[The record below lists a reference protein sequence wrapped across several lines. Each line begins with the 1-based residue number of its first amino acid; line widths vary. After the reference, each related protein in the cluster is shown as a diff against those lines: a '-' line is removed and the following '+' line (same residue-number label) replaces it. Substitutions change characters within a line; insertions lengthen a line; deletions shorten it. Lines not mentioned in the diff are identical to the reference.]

1 MTHRNIIH
9 KNMPTKTIT
18 MMNTK
23 KLALVALASL
33 LTASCAFAPG
43 SHIPTDE
50 GLFSDKTRSAE
61 HEEFSQAE
69 FSKLVNTYAISP
81 MLLAELNATGAK
93 PEFNRELETQRLDYD
108 YRIGKGDILNITVYN
123 HPELTIPAGSMRS
136 AQESG
141 NWVHND
147 GTIFYPY
154 IGKVKVE
161 GMRVSEIR
169 EVISKRLAKY
179 IESPQV
185 DVTVAGFRSQ
195 RVYVTGEV
203 QQPGVLPVTNVP
215 MTLIEAVSA
224 AGGLTPEAD
233 WTEVTLTRNGAE
245 QRFNLRALYQQGNTD
260 QNILLQP
267 NDVLHVARNDQN
279 KVFVLGEVRQP
290 KSYMMGRSGMTLAEA
305 LADAGGWFEATADAE
320 GVFVIRA
327 ADPNTGRI
335 ADVYQLNAQNATAL
349 VLAEQ
354 FKLQQRDIVY
364 VTAAPVARWNRVIS
378 QLLPSITG
386 LYSLGRFQDDISN

>member
-1 MTHRNIIH
+1 MT
-9 KNMPTKTIT
+9 KLKLTV
-18 MMNTK
+18 
-23 KLALVALASL
+23 LALSTLF
-33 LTASCAFAPG
+33 TASCAFAPG
-43 SHIPTDE
+43 GHISQSSSMFESSDDD
-50 GLFSDKTRSAE
+50 FSNAD
-61 HEEFSQAE
+61 FN
-69 FSKLVNTYAISP
+69 KLVETHTISP
-81 MLLAELNATGAK
+81 MLLSELNANQPK
-93 PEFNRELETQRLDYD
+93 PQFNEQLQAAMGNYD
-108 YRIGKGDILNITVYN
+108 YKVGKGDVLLITVWN
-123 HPELTIPAGSMRS
+123 HPELTIPAGSMRDPVD
-136 AQESG
+136 AG

-147 GTIFYPY
+147 GSIFYPY
-154 IGKVKVE
+154 VGRVKVE
-161 GMRVSEIR
+161 GLKVTEIR
-169 EVISKRLAKY
+169 DILADKLAKY

-203 QQPGVLPVTNVP
+203 QKPGVLPVTNVP

-224 AGGLTPEAD
+224 SGGLTPEAD
-233 WTEVTLTRNGAE
+233 WTTVTLTRNGQERA
-245 QRFNLRALYQQGNTD
+245 FNLRELYQQGNTD

-305 LADAGGWFEATADAE
+305 LADAGGWFEATANAE

-327 ADPNTGRI
+327 ADPATGRV
-335 ADVYQLNAQNATAL
+335 ADVYQLNAKNATAL

-386 LYSLGRFQDDISN
+386 LYSLGRFQDDIGSN

>member
-1 MTHRNIIH
+1 MH
-9 KNMPTKTIT
+9 KY
-18 MMNTK
+18 
-23 KLALVALASL
+23 KLTLVALTSL
-33 LTASCAFAPG
+33 VTVSCAFAPG
-43 SHIPTDE
+43 SHIPTDDN
-50 GLFSDKTRSAE
+50 LFSESNRNAAE
-61 HEEFSQAE
+61 QEFSQAE
-69 FSKLVNTYAISP
+69 LSKLVSTYTISP
-81 MLLAELNATGAK
+81 MLLAELNAAKPK
-93 PEFNRELETQRLDYD
+93 PEFNSELESQRQNYD
-108 YRIGKGDILNITVYN
+108 YLIGKGDILNITVYN

-161 GMRVSEIR
+161 GLRVSEIR
-169 EVISKRLAKY
+169 DIVAKQLAVY

-203 QQPGVLPVTNVP
+203 QKPGVLPVTNVP

-224 AGGLTPEAD
+224 SGGLTPEAD
-233 WTEVTLTRNGAE
+233 WTQVTLTRGGNETA
-245 QRFNLRALYQQGNTD
+245 FNLRQLYQLGNTD

-267 NDVLHVARNDQN
+267 NDVLHIARNDQN

-305 LADAGGWFEATADAE
+305 LADAGGWYEATANAE

-327 ADPNTGRI
+327 ADAVTGRV
-335 ADVYQLNAQNATAL
+335 ADVYQLNAKNATAL

-386 LYSLGRFQDDISN
+386 LYSLGRFQDDVRN

>member
-1 MTHRNIIH
+1 M
-9 KNMPTKTIT
+9 KS
-18 MMNTK
+18 
-23 KLALVALASL
+23 KLLLIFTASL
-33 LTASCAFAPG
+33 LTTSCAFAPG
-43 SHIPTDE
+43 CDIPTD
-50 GLFSDKTRSAE
+50 GNLFSDNNRNASE
-61 HEEFSQAE
+61 QEFSEAD
-69 FSKLVNTYAISP
+69 FSKLVSTYTISP
-81 MLLAELNATGAK
+81 MLLAELNAATPK
-93 PEFNRELETQRLDYD
+93 PEFNSELENQRQQYD
-108 YRIGKGDILNITVYN
+108 YRVGKGDILNITVYN

-154 IGKVKVE
+154 IGKVEVE
-161 GMRVSEIR
+161 GLRVSEIR
-169 EVISKRLAKY
+169 DIIAKRLATY

-185 DVTVAGFRSQ
+185 DVTVASFRSQ
-195 RVYVTGEV
+195 RVYITGEV
-203 QQPGVLPVTNVP
+203 QKPGVLPVTNVP

-224 AGGLTPEAD
+224 SGGLTPEAD
-233 WTEVTLTRNGAE
+233 WTTVTLTRNNQE
-245 QRFNLRALYQQGNTD
+245 FEFNLRELYQQGNTD

-327 ADPNTGRI
+327 ADPATGRV
-335 ADVYQLNAQNATAL
+335 AEVYQLNAKNATAL

-386 LYSLGRFQDDISN
+386 LYSLGRFQDDVRN

>member
-1 MTHRNIIH
+1 M
-9 KNMPTKTIT
+9 KS
-18 MMNTK
+18 
-23 KLALVALASL
+23 KLLLIFSASL
-33 LTASCAFAPG
+33 LTTSCAFAPG
-43 SHIPTDE
+43 GHIPTD
-50 GLFSDKTRSAE
+50 GNLFSDNNRNASE
-61 HEEFSQAE
+61 QEFSEAD
-69 FSKLVNTYAISP
+69 FSKLVSTYTISP
-81 MLLAELNATGAK
+81 MLLAELNAATPK
-93 PEFNRELETQRLDYD
+93 PEFNSELENQRQQYD
-108 YRIGKGDILNITVYN
+108 YRVGKGDILNITVYN

-154 IGKVKVE
+154 IGKVEVE
-161 GMRVSEIR
+161 GLRVSEIR
-169 EVISKRLAKY
+169 DIIAKRLATY

-185 DVTVAGFRSQ
+185 DVTVASFRSQ
-195 RVYVTGEV
+195 RVYITGEV
-203 QQPGVLPVTNVP
+203 QKPGVLPVTNVP

-224 AGGLTPEAD
+224 SGGLTPEAD
-233 WTEVTLTRNGAE
+233 WTTVTLTRNNQE
-245 QRFNLRALYQQGNTD
+245 FDFNLRELYQQGNTD

-327 ADPNTGRI
+327 ANPATGRV
-335 ADVYQLNAQNATAL
+335 AEVYQLNAKNATAL

-386 LYSLGRFQDDISN
+386 LYSLGRFQDDIGSN

>member
-1 MTHRNIIH
+1 MT
-9 KNMPTKTIT
+9 KLKLTV
-18 MMNTK
+18 
-23 KLALVALASL
+23 LALSTLF
-33 LTASCAFAPG
+33 TASCAFAPG
-43 SHIPTDE
+43 GHIDQS
-50 GLFSDKTRSAE
+50 GSMFASSDDDFSNAD
-61 HEEFSQAE
+61 FN
-69 FSKLVNTYAISP
+69 KLVETHTISP
-81 MLLAELNATGAK
+81 MLLSELNANQPK
-93 PEFNRELETQRLDYD
+93 PQFNEQLQAAMGNYD
-108 YRIGKGDILNITVYN
+108 YKVGKGDVLLITVWN
-123 HPELTIPAGSMRS
+123 HPELTIPAGSMRDPVD
-136 AQESG
+136 AG

-147 GTIFYPY
+147 GSIFYPY
-154 IGKVKVE
+154 VGRVKVE
-161 GMRVSEIR
+161 GLKVTEIR
-169 EVISKRLAKY
+169 DILADKLAKY

-203 QQPGVLPVTNVP
+203 QKPGVLPVTNVP

-224 AGGLTPEAD
+224 SGGLTPEAD
-233 WTEVTLTRNGAE
+233 WTTVTLTRNGIDRA
-245 QRFNLRALYQQGNTD
+245 FNLRELYQQGNTD

-327 ADPNTGRI
+327 ADPATGRV
-335 ADVYQLNAQNATAL
+335 AEVYQLNAKNATAL

-354 FKLQQRDIVY
+354 FQLQQRDIVY

-386 LYSLGRFQDDISN
+386 LYSLGRFSDDISSN

>member
-1 MTHRNIIH
+1 
-9 KNMPTKTIT
+9 
-18 MMNTK
+18 MNQLQRLTV
-23 KLALVALASL
+23 LAAALSL
-33 LTASCAFAPG
+33 SSCAFAPG
-43 SHIPTDE
+43 GHIPDA
-50 GLFSDKTRSAE
+50 GSKSIFSSESNSSDV
-61 HEEFSQAE
+61 EFSEAE
-69 FSKLVNTYAISP
+69 LSKLVRTYSISP
-81 MLLAELNATGAK
+81 MLLAELNAAQQK
-93 PEFNRELETQRLDYD
+93 PMLNSELETARNGYD
-108 YRIGKGDILNITVYN
+108 YRVGRGDILNITVYN

-136 AQESG
+136 AEDSG

-154 IGKVKVE
+154 IGRVAVE
-161 GMRVSEIR
+161 GKRVTEIR
-169 EVISKRLAKY
+169 DEIAKSLAKY

-224 AGGLTPEAD
+224 SGGLTPEAD
-233 WTEVTLTRNGAE
+233 WATVTLTRSGSE
-245 QRFNLRALYQQGNTD
+245 QVFSLRELYQHGNTE
-260 QNILLQP
+260 QNVLLQP
-267 NDVLHVARNDQN
+267 NDVVHVARNDEN

-290 KSYMMGRSGMTLAEA
+290 KSYMMGRSGMSLAEA
-305 LADAGGWFEATADAE
+305 LADAGGMFESTANAS
-320 GVFVIRA
+320 GIFVIRQ
-327 ADPNTGRI
+327 ADPSTGRI
-335 ADVYQLNAQNATAL
+335 ADVYQLNAKNATAL
-349 VLAEQ
+349 VMAEQ

-386 LYSLGRFQDDISN
+386 LYSLGRFQEDISN

>member
-1 MTHRNIIH
+1 
-9 KNMPTKTIT
+9 
-18 MMNTK
+18 MNL
-23 KLALVALASL
+23 KLISL
-33 LTASCAFAPG
+33 LTASLALTSCAFAPG
-43 SHIPTDE
+43 GHIPTD
-50 GLFSDKTRSAE
+50 GNLFSDDNRNAANQ
-61 HEEFSQAE
+61 EFSEAD
-69 FSKLVNTYAISP
+69 FSKLVSTYTISP
-81 MLLAELNATGAK
+81 MLLAELNAQTTE
-93 PEFNRELETQRLDYD
+93 PSFNQDLEAQRQDFD

-141 NWVHND
+141 NWVHSD

-154 IGKVKVE
+154 IGKVEVE
-161 GMRVSEIR
+161 GKSVSEVRDI
-169 EVISKRLAKY
+169 IAKRLATY

-224 AGGLTPEAD
+224 SGGLTPEAD
-233 WTEVTLTRNGAE
+233 WTTVTLTRNGTE
-245 QRFNLRALYQQGNTD
+245 QQFNLRELYQQGNTD

-327 ADPNTGRI
+327 ANPATGRV
-335 ADVYQLNAQNATAL
+335 AEVYQLNAKNATAL

-386 LYSLGRFQDDISN
+386 LYSLGRFQDDVRN

>member
-1 MTHRNIIH
+1 M
-9 KNMPTKTIT
+9 KS
-18 MMNTK
+18 
-23 KLALVALASL
+23 KLLLIFSASL
-33 LTASCAFAPG
+33 LTTSCAFAPG
-43 SHIPTDE
+43 SHIPTD
-50 GLFSDKTRSAE
+50 GNLFSDDNRDASQQ
-61 HEEFSQAE
+61 EFSEAD
-69 FSKLVNTYAISP
+69 FSKLVSTYTISP
-81 MLLAELNATGAK
+81 MLLAELNAATPK
-93 PEFNRELETQRLDYD
+93 PEFNSELENQRQQYD
-108 YRIGKGDILNITVYN
+108 YRVGKGDILNITVYN

-154 IGKVKVE
+154 IGKVEVE

-169 EVISKRLAKY
+169 DIIAKRLATY

-185 DVTVAGFRSQ
+185 DVTVASFRSQ

-203 QQPGVLPVTNVP
+203 QKPGVLPVTNVP
-215 MTLIEAVSA
+215 MTLIEAVSES
-224 AGGLTPEAD
+224 GGLTPEAD
-233 WTEVTLTRNGAE
+233 WTTVTLTRNNQE
-245 QRFNLRALYQQGNTD
+245 FDFNLRELYQQGNTD

-327 ADPNTGRI
+327 ANPASGRV
-335 ADVYQLNAQNATAL
+335 AEVYQLNAKNATAL

-386 LYSLGRFQDDISN
+386 LYSLGRFQDDVRN

>member
-1 MTHRNIIH
+1 MF
-9 KNMPTKTIT
+9 
-18 MMNTK
+18 
-23 KLALVALASL
+23 AS
-33 LTASCAFAPG
+33 S
-43 SHIPTDE
+43 DDD
-50 GLFSDKTRSAE
+50 FSNAD
-61 HEEFSQAE
+61 FN
-69 FSKLVNTYAISP
+69 KLVETHTISP
-81 MLLAELNATGAK
+81 MLLSELNANQPK
-93 PEFNRELETQRLDYD
+93 PQFNEQLQAAMGNYD
-108 YRIGKGDILNITVYN
+108 YKVGKGDVLLITVWN
-123 HPELTIPAGSMRS
+123 HPELTIPAGSMRDPVD
-136 AQESG
+136 AG

-147 GTIFYPY
+147 GSIFYPY
-154 IGKVKVE
+154 VGRVKVE
-161 GMRVSEIR
+161 GLKVTEIR
-169 EVISKRLAKY
+169 DILADKLAKY

-203 QQPGVLPVTNVP
+203 QKPGVLPVTNVP

-224 AGGLTPEAD
+224 SGGLTPEAD
-233 WTEVTLTRNGAE
+233 WTTVTLTRNGQERA
-245 QRFNLRALYQQGNTD
+245 FNLRELYQQGNTD

-305 LADAGGWFEATADAE
+305 LADAGGWFEATANAE
-320 GVFVIRA
+320 GVFVIRI
-327 ADPNTGRI
+327 ADPATGRV
-335 ADVYQLNAQNATAL
+335 ADVYQLNAKNATAL

-386 LYSLGRFQDDISN
+386 LYSLGRFQDDISSN

>member
-1 MTHRNIIH
+1 MT
-9 KNMPTKTIT
+9 KLKLTV
-18 MMNTK
+18 
-23 KLALVALASL
+23 LALSTLF
-33 LTASCAFAPG
+33 TASCAFAPG
-43 SHIPTDE
+43 GHISQSSSMFESSDDDFSHAD
-50 GLFSDKTRSAE
+50 FN
-61 HEEFSQAE
+61 
-69 FSKLVNTYAISP
+69 KLVETHTISP
-81 MLLAELNATGAK
+81 MLLSELNANQPK
-93 PEFNRELETQRLDYD
+93 PQFNEQLQEAMGNYD
-108 YRIGKGDILNITVYN
+108 YKVGKGDVLLITVWN
-123 HPELTIPAGSMRS
+123 HPELTIPAGSMRDPVD
-136 AQESG
+136 AG

-147 GTIFYPY
+147 GSIFYPY
-154 IGKVKVE
+154 VGRVKVE
-161 GMRVSEIR
+161 GLKVTEIR
-169 EVISKRLAKY
+169 DILADKLAKY

-203 QQPGVLPVTNVP
+203 QKPGVLPVTNVP

-224 AGGLTPEAD
+224 SGGLTPEAD
-233 WTEVTLTRNGAE
+233 WTTVTLTRNGQERA
-245 QRFNLRALYQQGNTD
+245 FNLRELYQQGNTD

-305 LADAGGWFEATADAE
+305 LADAGGWFESTANAE

-327 ADPNTGRI
+327 ADPATGRV
-335 ADVYQLNAQNATAL
+335 ADVYQLNAKNATAL

-386 LYSLGRFQDDISN
+386 LYSLGRFQDDISSN

>member
-1 MTHRNIIH
+1 MT
-9 KNMPTKTIT
+9 KLKLTV
-18 MMNTK
+18 
-23 KLALVALASL
+23 LALSTLF
-33 LTASCAFAPG
+33 TASCAFAPG
-43 SHIPTDE
+43 GHIDQ
-50 GLFSDKTRSAE
+50 GGSMFASSDDD
-61 HEEFSQAE
+61 FSQAD
-69 FSKLVNTYAISP
+69 FSKLVETHTISP
-81 MLLAELNATGAK
+81 MLLAELNAYE
-93 PEFNRELETQRLDYD
+93 PQPQFNEQLSLERENYD
-108 YRIGKGDILNITVYN
+108 YRIGKGDILAITVYN

-154 IGKVKVE
+154 IGKVEVVGK
-161 GMRVSEIR
+161 RVSEVR
-169 EVISKRLAKY
+169 EIIATRLAKY

-203 QQPGVLPVTNVP
+203 QKPGVLPVTNVP

-224 AGGLTPEAD
+224 SGGLTPEAD
-233 WTEVTLTRNGAE
+233 WTTVTLTRNGTERA
-245 QRFNLRALYQQGNTD
+245 FNLRELYQQGNTD

-305 LADAGGWFEATADAE
+305 LADAGGWFEATANAE

-327 ADPNTGRI
+327 AAPATGRV
-335 ADVYQLNAQNATAL
+335 ADVYQLNAKNATAL

-386 LYSLGRFQDDISN
+386 LYSLGRFQDDISSN

>member
-1 MTHRNIIH
+1 MT
-9 KNMPTKTIT
+9 
-18 MMNTK
+18 
-23 KLALVALASL
+23 KLKLTVLSLSAL

-43 SHIPTDE
+43 SHIDQNSS
-50 GLFSDKTRSAE
+50 LFESNDS
-61 HEEFSQAE
+61 EFSEADL
-69 FSKLVNTYAISP
+69 SKLVNTHTISP
-81 MLLAELNATGAK
+81 MLLAELNAMQVAK
-93 PEFNRELETQRLDYD
+93 PQLNEELSQARDSYD
-108 YRIGKGDILNITVYN
+108 YRIGKGDILNVTVYN

-141 NWVHND
+141 NWVHSD

-154 IGKVKVE
+154 IGKVEVAGK
-161 GMRVSEIR
+161 RVSEVR
-169 EVISKRLAKY
+169 ETIATRLAKY
-179 IESPQV
+179 IEKPQV

-195 RVYVTGEV
+195 RVYITGEV
-203 QQPGVLPVTNVP
+203 KQPGVLPVTNVP

-224 AGGLTPEAD
+224 SGGLTPEAD
-233 WTEVTLTRNGAE
+233 WTTVTLTRNGQERA
-245 QRFNLRALYQQGNTD
+245 FNLRELYQQGNTD

-305 LADAGGWFEATADAE
+305 LADAGGWFEATANAE

-327 ADPNTGRI
+327 ADPATGRV
-335 ADVYQLNAQNATAL
+335 AEVYQLNAKNATAL

-354 FKLQQRDIVY
+354 FQLQQRDIVY

-386 LYSLGRFQDDISN
+386 LYSLGRFSDDISSN

>member
-1 MTHRNIIH
+1 MT
-9 KNMPTKTIT
+9 KLKLTV
-18 MMNTK
+18 
-23 KLALVALASL
+23 LALSTLF
-33 LTASCAFAPG
+33 TASCAFAPG
-43 SHIPTDE
+43 GHISQNSSMFE
-50 GLFSDKTRSAE
+50 SSDDD
-61 HEEFSQAE
+61 FSQAD
-69 FSKLVNTYAISP
+69 FSKLVETHTISP
-81 MLLAELNATGAK
+81 MLLSELNANQPK
-93 PEFNRELETQRLDYD
+93 PQFNEQLQAAMGNYD
-108 YRIGKGDILNITVYN
+108 YKVGKGDVLLITVWN
-123 HPELTIPAGSMRS
+123 HPELTIPAGSMRDPVD
-136 AQESG
+136 AG

-147 GTIFYPY
+147 GSIFYPY
-154 IGKVKVE
+154 VGRVKVE
-161 GMRVSEIR
+161 GLRVTEIR
-169 EVISKRLAKY
+169 DILADKLAKY

-203 QQPGVLPVTNVP
+203 QKPGVLPVTNVP

-224 AGGLTPEAD
+224 SGGLTPEAD
-233 WTEVTLTRNGAE
+233 WTTVTLTRNGQERA
-245 QRFNLRALYQQGNTD
+245 FNLRELYQQGNTD

-305 LADAGGWFEATADAE
+305 LADAGGWFESTANAE

-327 ADPNTGRI
+327 ADPATGRV
-335 ADVYQLNAQNATAL
+335 ADVYQLNAKNATAL

-386 LYSLGRFQDDISN
+386 LYSLGRFQDDIGSN

>member
-1 MTHRNIIH
+1 MT
-9 KNMPTKTIT
+9 KLKLTV
-18 MMNTK
+18 
-23 KLALVALASL
+23 LALSTLF
-33 LTASCAFAPG
+33 TASCAFAPG
-43 SHIPTDE
+43 GHISQNSSMFE
-50 GLFSDKTRSAE
+50 SSDDD
-61 HEEFSQAE
+61 FSQAD
-69 FSKLVNTYAISP
+69 FSKLVETHTISP
-81 MLLAELNATGAK
+81 MLLSELNANQPK
-93 PEFNRELETQRLDYD
+93 PQFNEQLQAAMGNYD
-108 YRIGKGDILNITVYN
+108 YKVGKGDVLLITVWN
-123 HPELTIPAGSMRS
+123 HPELTIPAGSMRDPVD
-136 AQESG
+136 AG

-147 GTIFYPY
+147 GSIFYPY
-154 IGKVKVE
+154 VGRVKVE
-161 GMRVSEIR
+161 GLRVTEIR
-169 EVISKRLAKY
+169 DILADKLAKY

-203 QQPGVLPVTNVP
+203 QKPGVLPVTNVP

-224 AGGLTPEAD
+224 SGGLTPEAD
-233 WTEVTLTRNGAE
+233 WTTVTLTRNGQERA
-245 QRFNLRALYQQGNTD
+245 FNLRELYQQGNTD

-305 LADAGGWFEATADAE
+305 LADAGGWFEATANAE

-327 ADPNTGRI
+327 ADPATGRV
-335 ADVYQLNAQNATAL
+335 ADVYQLNAKNATAL

-386 LYSLGRFQDDISN
+386 LYSLGRFQDDIGSN

>member
-1 MTHRNIIH
+1 MT
-9 KNMPTKTIT
+9 KLKLTV
-18 MMNTK
+18 
-23 KLALVALASL
+23 LALSTLF
-33 LTASCAFAPG
+33 TASCAFAPG
-43 SHIPTDE
+43 GHISQSSSMFESSDDD
-50 GLFSDKTRSAE
+50 FSNAD
-61 HEEFSQAE
+61 FN
-69 FSKLVNTYAISP
+69 KLVETHTISP
-81 MLLAELNATGAK
+81 MLLSELNANQPK
-93 PEFNRELETQRLDYD
+93 PQFNEQLQEAMGNYD
-108 YRIGKGDILNITVYN
+108 YKVGKGDVLLITVWN
-123 HPELTIPAGSMRS
+123 HPELTIPAGSMRDPVD
-136 AQESG
+136 AG

-147 GTIFYPY
+147 GSIFYPY
-154 IGKVKVE
+154 VGRVKVE
-161 GMRVSEIR
+161 GLKVTEIR
-169 EVISKRLAKY
+169 DILADKLAKY

-203 QQPGVLPVTNVP
+203 QKPGVLPVTNVP

-224 AGGLTPEAD
+224 SGGLTPEAD
-233 WTEVTLTRNGAE
+233 WTTVTLTRNGQERA
-245 QRFNLRALYQQGNTD
+245 FNLRELYQQGNTD

-305 LADAGGWFEATADAE
+305 LADAGGWFESTANAE

-327 ADPNTGRI
+327 ADPATGRV
-335 ADVYQLNAQNATAL
+335 ADVYQLNAKNATAL

-386 LYSLGRFQDDISN
+386 LYSLGRFQDDISNP

>member
-1 MTHRNIIH
+1 MH
-9 KNMPTKTIT
+9 KY
-18 MMNTK
+18 
-23 KLALVALASL
+23 KLTLVALTSL
-33 LTASCAFAPG
+33 VTASCAFAPG
-43 SHIPTDE
+43 SHIPTDDN
-50 GLFSDKTRSAE
+50 LFSDSNRNSAE
-61 HEEFSQAE
+61 QEFSQAE
-69 FSKLVNTYAISP
+69 LSKLVSTYTISP
-81 MLLAELNATGAK
+81 MLLAELNAAKAK
-93 PEFNRELETQRLDYD
+93 PEFNSELESQRQNYD
-108 YRIGKGDILNITVYN
+108 YLIGKGDILNITVYN

-161 GMRVSEIR
+161 GLRVSEIR
-169 EVISKRLAKY
+169 DIVAKQLAVY

-203 QQPGVLPVTNVP
+203 QKPGVLPVTNVP

-224 AGGLTPEAD
+224 SGGLTPEAD
-233 WTEVTLTRNGAE
+233 WTQVTLTRGGNETA
-245 QRFNLRALYQQGNTD
+245 FNLRQLYQLGNTD

-267 NDVLHVARNDQN
+267 NDVLHIARNDQN

-290 KSYMMGRSGMTLAEA
+290 KSYMMGRSGMSLAEA
-305 LADAGGWFEATADAE
+305 LADAGGWYEATANAE

-327 ADPNTGRI
+327 ADAATGRV
-335 ADVYQLNAQNATAL
+335 ANVYQLNAKNATAL

-386 LYSLGRFQDDISN
+386 LYSLGRFQDDVRN

>member
-1 MTHRNIIH
+1 MT
-9 KNMPTKTIT
+9 
-18 MMNTK
+18 
-23 KLALVALASL
+23 KLKLTVLSLSAL

-43 SHIPTDE
+43 GHIDQNSS
-50 GLFSDKTRSAE
+50 LFESNDS
-61 HEEFSQAE
+61 EFSEADL
-69 FSKLVNTYAISP
+69 SKLVNTHTISP
-81 MLLAELNATGAK
+81 MLLAELNAQRTK
-93 PEFNRELETQRLDYD
+93 PQFNQELQTAMGNYD
-108 YRIGKGDILNITVYN
+108 YKVGKGDVLLITVWN
-123 HPELTIPAGSMRS
+123 HPELTIPAGSMRDPVD
-136 AQESG
+136 AG

-147 GTIFYPY
+147 GSIFYPY
-154 IGKVKVE
+154 VGRIKVDGLKVT
-161 GMRVSEIR
+161 EIR
-169 EVISKRLAKY
+169 DILAEKLAKY

-203 QQPGVLPVTNVP
+203 QKPGVLPVTNVP

-224 AGGLTPEAD
+224 SGGLTPEAD
-233 WTEVTLTRNGAE
+233 WTTVTLTRSGQERA
-245 QRFNLRALYQQGNTD
+245 FNLRELYQQGNTD

-305 LADAGGWFEATADAE
+305 LADAGGWFEATANAE

-327 ADPNTGRI
+327 ADPATGRV
-335 ADVYQLNAQNATAL
+335 AEVYQLNAKNATAL

-354 FKLQQRDIVY
+354 FQLQQRDIVY

-386 LYSLGRFQDDISN
+386 LYSLGRFSDDIRSD

>member
-1 MTHRNIIH
+1 MT
-9 KNMPTKTIT
+9 
-18 MMNTK
+18 
-23 KLALVALASL
+23 KLKLTVLSLSAL

-43 SHIPTDE
+43 GHIDQNSS
-50 GLFSDKTRSAE
+50 LFESNDS
-61 HEEFSQAE
+61 EFSEADL
-69 FSKLVNTYAISP
+69 SKLVNTHTISP
-81 MLLAELNATGAK
+81 MLLSELNANQPK
-93 PEFNRELETQRLDYD
+93 PQFNEQLQEAMGNYD
-108 YRIGKGDILNITVYN
+108 YKVGKGDVLLITVWN
-123 HPELTIPAGSMRS
+123 HPELTIPAGSMRDPVD
-136 AQESG
+136 AG

-147 GTIFYPY
+147 GSIFYPY
-154 IGKVKVE
+154 VGRVKVE
-161 GMRVSEIR
+161 GLKVTEIR
-169 EVISKRLAKY
+169 DILADKLAKY

-203 QQPGVLPVTNVP
+203 QKPGVLPVTNVP

-224 AGGLTPEAD
+224 SGGLTPEAD
-233 WTEVTLTRNGAE
+233 WTTVTLTRNGQERA
-245 QRFNLRALYQQGNTD
+245 FNLRELYQQGNTD

-305 LADAGGWFEATADAE
+305 LADAGGWFEATANAE
-320 GVFVIRA
+320 GVFVIRS
-327 ADPNTGRI
+327 ADPATGRV
-335 ADVYQLNAQNATAL
+335 ADVYQLNAKNATAL

-386 LYSLGRFQDDISN
+386 LYSLGRFQDDISSN